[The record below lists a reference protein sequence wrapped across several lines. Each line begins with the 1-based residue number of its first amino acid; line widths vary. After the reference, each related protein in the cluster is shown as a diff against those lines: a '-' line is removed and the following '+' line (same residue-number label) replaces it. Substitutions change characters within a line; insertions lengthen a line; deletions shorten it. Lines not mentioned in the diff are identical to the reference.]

1 MEKAMTKQN
10 KKKQVMKEKK
20 NLTSKGKHIVKVE
33 R

>member
-1 MEKAMTKQN
+1 MTKQN